1 MLIWT
6 NEAPASPREKER
18 EDKQRANY
26 ACMYSTRAERTRTQT
41 RAQGQKIK
49 YGGGAELNVCSDPRR
64 EQMQARYFRP
74 HHYKSPARPGNLS
87 RARCSRSHLHGHKL
101 NLCAQN
107 QPCRV

>member
-41 RAQGQKIK
+41 RAQRQKIK
-49 YGGGAELNVCSDPRR
+49 YGGGAELNVFGSAPRANAGSLF
-64 EQMQARYFRP
+64 QAAP
-74 HHYKSPARPGNLS
+74 L
-87 RARCSRSHLHGHKL
+87 
-101 NLCAQN
+101 
-107 QPCRV
+107 